1 MEKMELTIPKGCRKI
16 IIEQDGDRIIATF
29 APSICFDEIVC
40 EYTGRIEVLPGIGG
54 LSVMWNDGDRE
65 GAIIAN
71 VRRKEHGKF
80 EANNGLIYDNAV
92 MFRDYVQ
99 YNQIKGLLDD
109 TL

>member
-1 MEKMELTIPKGCRKI
+1 MEKMELTIPQGCRKI
-16 IIEQDGDRIIATF
+16 IIEQDGNRIIATF
-29 APSICFDEIVC
+29 ASSLCFDEIEC
-40 EYTGRIEVLPGIGG
+40 EYTGQIEVLPSIGG

-71 VRRKEHGKF
+71 VKSKDYRKF

-92 MFRDYVQ
+92 LFRDYVQ
-99 YNQIKGLLDD
+99 FNQIKGLLDD